1 MERKKYSAAA
11 VKLSFWFMEFRK
23 FVELLNEGRSF
34 EEIKTINGSNNIFG
48 APTTGRAKQI
58 YTTISARIKSL
69 PPSFYPLFLN
79 SDVATQKLYVLAS
92 IMAHDT
98 LFFDFVY
105 EVVREKMIIGIN
117 ELSDSDINIFFK
129 NKQMQDE
136 NVAKWTD
143 MTLTRLG
150 RCYKTML
157 FEAGI
162 IGKEKNIRMIHPPFL
177 DIVFENWLQ
186 DNGFGLMIKAL
197 TGVR

>member
-1 MERKKYSAAA
+1 MERKKYSARA

-23 FVELLNEGRSF
+23 FLELLNEGKSF
-34 EEIKTINGSNNIFG
+34 EEIRHINGTNNIFG
-48 APTTGRAKQI
+48 APTTGRANQI

-69 PPSFYPLFLN
+69 PSSFYPLFLN
-79 SDVATQKLYVLAS
+79 SDVATQKLYVLVS

-117 ELSDSDINIFFK
+117 ELSDSDINVFFK
-129 NKQMQDE
+129 DKQMQDE

-162 IGKEKNIRMIHPPFL
+162 IGKEKNIRVIHPPIL